1 MFSFLRRKTDFYT
14 GADPKTIEET
24 VLKVVKK
31 QMAIVEKE
39 AAEKR
44 KKEELAKK
52 KKLEEEAKKKKQEEE
67 LKKKLEE
74 EAKAKA
80 PPAPT
85 EEEILELNPDGTFDT
100 SDLLSKPPK
109 APVITEK
116 EKIDLDTMKKSEEEE
131 DNTPPR
137 KKSFAIF
144 SILIIILSFSLIS
157 SWKWR

>member
-24 VLKVVKK
+24 VLKAVKK

-39 AAEKR
+39 AAEKK

-80 PPAPT
+80 PPAP

-116 EKIDLDTMKKSEEEE
+116 EKIDLDAMKKTEEEE

-137 KKSFAIF
+137 KKSLSAIF
-144 SILIIILSFSLIS
+144 TNSLIYQFFFT
-157 SWKWR
+157 